1 MGMRIFELFPELAV
15 VHHKDDDCRFGHIS
29 YVSRNNNLGP
39 MLQDAI
45 AKNYGKYAFRY
56 TEDMRCGMVDVRGLF
71 ENRDNPLC
79 VEIGFG
85 KGDST
90 FRDAKENPNV
100 NFICFDV
107 YLQGFAIL
115 MSKAAD
121 AGLNNILLCHYDAL
135 DFLNRSM
142 PESCVDEFKI
152 LFPDPWPKTKH
163 KKRRIVNPSTSGVFA
178 SRMRSGGIIHAATD
192 VEDYAKCMLDA
203 LSSEKNLENL
213 YPSFAPKG
221 IRKNTT
227 SYERKAVAEGREIF
241 DIIFRKI

>member
-1 MGMRIFELFPELAV
+1 MRIFDVYPELAV
-15 VHHKDDDCRFGHIS
+15 VHHKDEDCRFGHIS

-45 AKNYGKYAFRY
+45 MRNYDRYAFRY
-56 TEDMRCGMVDVRGLF
+56 TEDMRHGLVDIRGLF
-71 ENRDNPLC
+71 GNRDNPLC

-90 FRDAKENPNV
+90 FQDALENPNV

-115 MSKAAD
+115 ISKAAD
-121 AGLNNILLCHYDAL
+121 AGLDNILLCHYDAL

-163 KKRRIVNPSTSGVFA
+163 KKRRIINQSTSSAFA
-178 SRMRSGGIIHAATD
+178 SRLRTGGIIHAATD
-192 VEDYAKCMLDA
+192 VPDYAKCMLEV
-203 LSSEKNLENL
+203 LSSEKSLRND
-213 YPSFAPKG
+213 YASYAPKG

-227 SYERKAVAEGREIF
+227 SYERKAIAEGREIF